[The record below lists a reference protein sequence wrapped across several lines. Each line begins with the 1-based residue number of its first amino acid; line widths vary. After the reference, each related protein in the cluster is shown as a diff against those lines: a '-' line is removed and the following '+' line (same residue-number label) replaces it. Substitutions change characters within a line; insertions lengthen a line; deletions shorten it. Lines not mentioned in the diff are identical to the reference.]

1 MTRSA
6 PWILAAALIDGAS
19 SASTGAGADLAPLDA
34 AFTLAFAAR
43 DGTRSAY
50 LVAAVDGEAVE
61 AVPLGPGDPFEALGA
76 RSDAAN
82 EALVREAPRVRLA
95 LGELLPV
102 LEGARHVAAGA
113 NYPEHGAEVDV
124 DAPFLFPK
132 LAAPGP
138 PRQRLAA
145 EPGWLLDYEVEIA
158 VAFDRD
164 VAGEADLRAARAG
177 VFLANDFTERAQL
190 VREADL
196 SEAGVG
202 AGFANAKGKPGFF
215 PTGPFLVVPRDWR
228 AFVHDCEIRLAV
240 NGDERQRARGREMI
254 WDVDAIARRALALA
268 GPPRFEHE
276 GRRLALVDGPLP
288 RGTALLTGTPG
299 GVVFASPGTAF
310 VLANLARWLFG
321 LHFWSE
327 GAVDFVK
334 RRYVDE
340 LLRAG
345 RFLQPGDVVVAEGC
359 GLGSI
364 VTRVEPSSR

>member
-1 MTRSA
+1 VIRRA
-6 PWILAAALIDGAS
+6 PWLLAAALASGAS
-19 SASTGAGADLAPLDA
+19 SPSTGGGSDLAPLDA

-50 LVAAVDGEAVE
+50 LVAALEGEAVE
-61 AVPLGPGDPFEALGA
+61 AVALGAGDPFEALGA

-82 EALVREAPRVRLA
+82 EAWAQEAPRVRLA
-95 LGELLPV
+95 LAELLPV

-113 NYPEHGAEVDV
+113 NYPEHGAEVNV

-132 LAAPGP
+132 IAAPDP

-158 VAFDRD
+158 VVFDRD

-196 SEAGVG
+196 SGAGVG
-202 AGFANAKGKPGFF
+202 VGFANAKGKPGFF

-228 AFVHDCEIRLAV
+228 AFVRDCEIRLAV

-254 WDVDAIARRALALA
+254 WEVDEIVRRALALA
-268 GPPRFEHE
+268 GRPRFEHE
-276 GRRLALVDGPLP
+276 GRGLALVDVPLP

-299 GVVFASPGTAF
+299 GVVFAPPGRAF
-310 VLANLARWLFG
+310 VLAQLARWLFG

-334 RRYVDE
+334 RSYVDE

-345 RFLQPGDVVVAEGC
+345 RFLQPGDFVVAEGA

-364 VTRVEPSSR
+364 ETYVEPVSR